1 MKYFTDISL
10 GILAEASEADSIK
23 SQNIFRRFKQKK
35 EGKETGNL
43 ADTLMEE
50 LQCKTVFTIP
60 VFGGTPVA
68 ESVAVTWVIMAV
80 LLILS
85 LVLVRN
91 LSVENPGKKQ
101 LLLETGVSFLHNFFK
116 DILGEEGKMYIPYLM
131 TVVIYIGIANIF
143 GVFGFVPPTKDL
155 NCTIGLAITSIFLI
169 EYAGFHKKGLKG
181 FLKSFAEPAPI
192 MLPINILEVVI
203 RPTSLC
209 MRLFGNV
216 LGSYVVMKLLEFICP
231 AVLPIP
237 FSLYF
242 DFFDGF
248 IQAYVFV
255 FLTSLFIKEAIE

>member
-1 MKYFTDISL
+1 M
-10 GILAEASEADSIK
+10 
-23 SQNIFRRFKQKK
+23 
-35 EGKETGNL
+35 
-43 ADTLMEE
+43 
-50 LQCKTVFTIP
+50 
-60 VFGGTPVA
+60 
-68 ESVAVTWVIMAV
+68 
-80 LLILS
+80 
-85 LVLVRN
+85 
-91 LSVENPGKKQ
+91 
-101 LLLETGVSFLHNFFK
+101 
-116 DILGEEGKMYIPYLM
+116 
-131 TVVIYIGIANIF
+131 
-143 GVFGFVPPTKDL
+143 FGFVPPTKDL

-181 FLKSFAEPAPI
+181 FLKSFAEPSPV
-192 MLPINILEVVI
+192 MLPINILEIAI

-231 AVLPIP
+231 AILPIP